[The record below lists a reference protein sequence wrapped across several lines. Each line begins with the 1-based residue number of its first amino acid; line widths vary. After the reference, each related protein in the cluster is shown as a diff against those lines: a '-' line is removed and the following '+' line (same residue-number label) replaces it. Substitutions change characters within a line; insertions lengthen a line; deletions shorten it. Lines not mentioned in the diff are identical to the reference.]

1 MDELLMERYAL
12 AKERVCEIK
21 EEKAVQ
27 MPYLDFFQK
36 TAAFLEKNVE
46 IMDGVVFLGEA
57 REPRK
62 LADAADLSI
71 DEWKELNRDL
81 YADILPENYKNSYG
95 NPVYACEK
103 LGEYGKDFSFLYAE
117 LRGIVVYAFEKRL
130 WDITVLLE
138 LFLEVYGAFAQEEIP
153 TEEELRGILNSY
165 ANDYCQDM
173 IEYRTRECVDPEL
186 DFAAK
191 IIMNSDFSDLRYL
204 YLFGECI
211 TENELGVAAFLNG
224 LSQEEID
231 SCARTYT
238 EGYRLGFVN
247 GHKDLSK
254 KKTVNIRYNLGFERM
269 VKAAVLQFEEM
280 GLKPVIYRYPTHAVN
295 RRGSYRIGYT
305 GAVANPQFDYDH
317 RQDGALFLDQDF
329 VQKRLRALQTSYE
342 KYKELAY
349 VHAGPAC
356 IEVFGEAPFSPVS
369 VKEAWQFSDAQ
380 QKLEIEMQNEA
391 GQITNRYIKGDE
403 RSFTIIAYPVPEIGG
418 DYEEIFRQI
427 VKINTL
433 DYQLYQKIQQTLIDT
448 LDTAEWVSVKGKGA
462 NETDLRIHLH
472 TLTDPTKQSNFEN
485 CVADVNI
492 PVGEVFTS
500 PVLSGTDGLL
510 HVSQVYLEGL
520 QFRDLK
526 LEFKDGKIASYS
538 CGNFENEEE
547 NKKYIEDNILF
558 HHPTLPMGEF
568 AIGTNTTAYVAAKKY
583 NSADKL
589 PILIAEKMG
598 PHFAVG
604 DTCYSW
610 SEDTA
615 MYNPDGK
622 EIIARDYEISIL

>member
-1 MDELLMERYAL
+1 MKVIDTYNAIVGAAVAVLSYIFGEHWILFALFLAFNVADWITGWMKSRLTHKENSKAGWKGVLKKLAYWIMIAVAFGASAVFVEIGKTLGVDLGITTLLGFFVLASLLVNEIRSICENLVEMGVDVPKILIKGLEVADKAINKDGEDFLKGDDSLDELLMERYAL

-138 LFLEVYGAFAQEEIP
+138 LFLEVYGAFAQEEVP

-238 EGYRLGFVN
+238 EGYRL
-247 GHKDLSK
+247 
-254 KKTVNIRYNLGFERM
+254 
-269 VKAAVLQFEEM
+269 
-280 GLKPVIYRYPTHAVN
+280 
-295 RRGSYRIGYT
+295 
-305 GAVANPQFDYDH
+305 
-317 RQDGALFLDQDF
+317 
-329 VQKRLRALQTSYE
+329 
-342 KYKELAY
+342 
-349 VHAGPAC
+349 
-356 IEVFGEAPFSPVS
+356 
-369 VKEAWQFSDAQ
+369 
-380 QKLEIEMQNEA
+380 
-391 GQITNRYIKGDE
+391 
-403 RSFTIIAYPVPEIGG
+403 
-418 DYEEIFRQI
+418 
-427 VKINTL
+427 
-433 DYQLYQKIQQTLIDT
+433 
-448 LDTAEWVSVKGKGA
+448 
-462 NETDLRIHLH
+462 
-472 TLTDPTKQSNFEN
+472 
-485 CVADVNI
+485 
-492 PVGEVFTS
+492 
-500 PVLSGTDGLL
+500 
-510 HVSQVYLEGL
+510 
-520 QFRDLK
+520 
-526 LEFKDGKIASYS
+526 
-538 CGNFENEEE
+538 
-547 NKKYIEDNILF
+547 
-558 HHPTLPMGEF
+558 
-568 AIGTNTTAYVAAKKY
+568 
-583 NSADKL
+583 
-589 PILIAEKMG
+589 
-598 PHFAVG
+598 
-604 DTCYSW
+604 
-610 SEDTA
+610 
-615 MYNPDGK
+615 
-622 EIIARDYEISIL
+622 